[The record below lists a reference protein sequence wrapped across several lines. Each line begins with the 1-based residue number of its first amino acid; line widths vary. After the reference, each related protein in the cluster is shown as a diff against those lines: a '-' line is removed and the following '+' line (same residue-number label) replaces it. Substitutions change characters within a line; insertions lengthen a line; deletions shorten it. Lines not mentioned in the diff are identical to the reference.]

1 MGPFQFA
8 SYTFIT
14 LVGPMEFGVVVIIVM
29 GSYAFLALNF
39 IIYLSGSSG

>member
-8 SYTFIT
+8 SYISIT
-14 LVGPMEFGVVVIIVM
+14 LVRPVGFGVVVVVIIVM

-39 IIYLSGSSG
+39 IIYF

>member
-8 SYTFIT
+8 SYISIIM
-14 LVGPMEFGVVVIIVM
+14 LVGPVGFGVVVVIIVM

-39 IIYLSGSSG
+39 IIYF